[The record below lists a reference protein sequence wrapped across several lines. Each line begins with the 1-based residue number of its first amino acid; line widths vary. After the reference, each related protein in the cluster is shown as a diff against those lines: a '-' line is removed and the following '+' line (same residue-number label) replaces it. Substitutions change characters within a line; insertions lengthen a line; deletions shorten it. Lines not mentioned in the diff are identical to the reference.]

1 MLALILLLVPKSKGK
16 NERNMK
22 KNVILLG
29 LMIVSTIVFSQ
40 GKVDPA
46 ERSARQSDRMKKEL
60 SLDDVQT
67 KAIAAINEE
76 YTVKRAEIFR
86 DSKLS
91 QEAKREKLGALHK
104 ERQSAIEKVLTPEQ
118 TQKMA
123 DLRKQRMERHASR
136 KHVRHED
143 RATRMQ
149 KDLSLTDDQT
159 AKIKAIDKQFGE
171 KFRTLRSDSTLAKED
186 FRNKAHELR
195 KEHRKET
202 KSVLTQEQYEKWQ
215 EKKRKKKM

>member
-1 MLALILLLVPKSKGK
+1 
-16 NERNMK
+16 MK

-29 LMIVSTIVFSQ
+29 LMIVSTIVFAQ

-46 ERSARQSDRMKKEL
+46 ERSARQSERMKKEL

-76 YTVKRAEIFR
+76 YAVKRAEVFR

-104 ERQSAIEKVLTPEQ
+104 EKQSAINKVLTTEQ
-118 TQKMA
+118 TQKLA
-123 DLRKQRMERHASR
+123 DLRKQRMEKHASR
-136 KHVRHED
+136 KHVRHDD

-149 KDLSLTDDQT
+149 KDLSLSDEQT
-159 AKIKAIDKQFGE
+159 SKIKAIDKEFGE
-171 KFRTLRSDSTLAKED
+171 KFRTLRSDSTLAKDD
-186 FRNKAHELR
+186 FRNKAMELR
-195 KEHRKET
+195 KEYKQET

-215 EKKRKKKM
+215 EKKKKRKL

>member
-1 MLALILLLVPKSKGK
+1 
-16 NERNMK
+16 MK

-29 LMIVSTIVFSQ
+29 LMIVSTIVFAQ

-46 ERSARQSDRMKKEL
+46 ERLARQSERMKKEL

-76 YTVKRAEIFR
+76 YAVKRAEVFR

-91 QEAKREKLGALHK
+91 KEEKKEKLSALHK
-104 ERQSAIEKVLTPEQ
+104 EKESAINKVLTPEQ
-118 TQKMA
+118 TQKLA
-123 DLRKQRMERHASR
+123 DLRKQRMEKHASR
-136 KHVRHED
+136 KHVRHDD

-149 KDLSLTDDQT
+149 KDLSLTDEQT
-159 AKIKAIDKQFGE
+159 SKIKAIDEEFGE
-171 KFRTLRSDSTLAKED
+171 KFRTLRSDSTLAKDD
-186 FRNKAHELR
+186 FRNKAMELR
-195 KEHRKET
+195 KEYKKET

-215 EKKRKKKM
+215 EKKRKRKL